1 MKFQLKRLENA
12 LQLLVHSATVNKI

>member
-1 MKFQLKRLENA
+1 MKFQLKRLENE